1 LRGELP
7 DVGKGEGDGNS
18 DDDEADEDGD
28 EGSACKPSLE

>member
-1 LRGELP
+1 MRGELP